1 MICDRSDPSF
11 VIDLIPEVHGEW
23 IKFGIQFAFLICF
36 NSWQELF
43 SFFCIQTE
51 AAGFQTVKFNAK
63 NLSALEILELF
74 NKHITPLA
82 PKEEEVKILST
93 KATKKKR

>member
-1 MICDRSDPSF
+1 MVSESNLAYNLHFSF
-11 VIDLIPEVHGEW
+11 VSILDKSYSP
-23 IKFGIQFAFLICF
+23 
-36 NSWQELF
+36 
-43 SFFCIQTE
+43 FFCIQTE